1 MLIISSYPAAH
12 LSELR
17 FGKFGHLK
25 DGSHSFLPQS
35 NPQESVNLQ
44 SIKNRIH
51 NMNFSH

>member
-1 MLIISSYPAAH
+1 MSILAAVC

-25 DGSHSFLPQS
+25 DGSQGCLVHF

-44 SIKNRIH
+44 LNS
-51 NMNFSH
+51 